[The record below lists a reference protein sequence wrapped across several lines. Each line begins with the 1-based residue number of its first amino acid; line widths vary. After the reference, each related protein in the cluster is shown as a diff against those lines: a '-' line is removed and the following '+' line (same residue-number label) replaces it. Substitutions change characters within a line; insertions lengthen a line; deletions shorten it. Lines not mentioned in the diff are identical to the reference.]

1 MASVAYST
9 YYSIS
14 GFSYDYRY
22 YWNTD
27 DENKVSFDANVALE
41 VNAGDHSGLT
51 YSIDEVDLADGTVRV
66 SLETYGDVT
75 DLILDG
81 MLLIYNYYEVDA
93 SVVALDWTMNGASH
107 TSIVMELDVILGENY
122 TEEYEYGTRYYFVLG
137 GDTLPEFSSLGEFVN
152 FGDTDRY
159 ITGVYVAT
167 GAYGEGAEIEW
178 SSLPTAEVIGADED
192 FTGTPGRD
200 VFNGGYGNDAFFSS
214 EGRDV
219 YRGGVGDWDSVS
231 YSDDPAGVTIN
242 LAKGFAIDG
251 WGDRDALSSIE
262 MARGSMFD
270 DTMIGGNRTQTFRG
284 LAGDDLINGGKG
296 PDEARYDRDAKFGG
310 EAGVTVNLQKG
321 FAIDGFGD
329 RDTLK
334 SIENVKGSEQGDR
347 IIGSNA
353 ANTLRG
359 EGGNDSLLGLGGND
373 TLVGGNGRDRLDGGA
388 GNDMLTGGGA
398 ADRFIFSGDFGDDI
412 ITDFQTAGT
421 AEKIDL
427 SGVASIRNLAD
438 LRANHLVADGPNT
451 VIDDHLGN
459 TITLWG
465 VSMDDLVKNDFLF

>member
-1 MASVAYST
+1 MTITTYTT

-14 GFSYDYRY
+14 GFSINYRD
-22 YWNTD
+22 TD
-27 DENKVSFDANVALE
+27 DHSDDYPVSFDPSVELFVAGNLGSGFSYYVPPFDDYAE
-41 VNAGDHSGLT
+41 V
-51 YSIDEVDLADGTVRV
+51 TV
-66 SLETYGDVT
+66 SDNTSYLS
-75 DLILDG
+75 LDG
-81 MLLIYNYYEVDA
+81 YDLRSLNIDA
-93 SVVALDWTMNGASH
+93 YPLTIEWRMGGVAHSSTVLELDWGKGDDKDGYYH
-107 TSIVMELDVILGENY
+107 
-122 TEEYEYGTRYYFVLG
+122 GTRYYFVLD
-137 GDTLPEFSSLGEFVN
+137 GDPLPEFGSVAEF
-152 FGDTDRY
+152 DTFANTNAY
-159 ITGVYVAT
+159 ITDAYIPT
-167 GAYGEGAEIEW
+167 GAYGEDVLIQWADLL
-178 SSLPTAEVIGADED
+178 STTVLGADED
-192 FTGTPGRD
+192 FEGTPRRD
-200 VFNGGYGNDAFFSS
+200 VFNGGYGDDTFFSS
-214 EGRDV
+214 KGRDV

-251 WGDRDALSSIE
+251 WGDRDALFGIE
-262 MARGSMFD
+262 VARGSMFD

-310 EAGVTVNLQKG
+310 EAGVIVNLQKR

-421 AEKIDL
+421 RERIDL

-438 LRANHLVADGPNT
+438 LRANHLAADGPNT